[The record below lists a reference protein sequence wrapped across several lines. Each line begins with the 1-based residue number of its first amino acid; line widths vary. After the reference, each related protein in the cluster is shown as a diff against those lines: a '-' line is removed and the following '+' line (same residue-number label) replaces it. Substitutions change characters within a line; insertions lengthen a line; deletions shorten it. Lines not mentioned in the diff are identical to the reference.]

1 MPNTERNWVKTPLT
15 VPLLEPKPRFSPVWP
30 GCTAATG
37 KDGRGGGGLAI
48 GTAVGAGGGPE
59 GGRGGDGRG
68 CILQGGYPSGPLGV
82 PTMAFRRLSVGVSG
96 VFAARRAIKTLATSV
111 MRPSR
116 IAVDYDVLAGN
127 YLALQSAAG
136 PGVTVVPT
144 VGGLAISVFLRVLRI
159 IEGVDVFYGYASLD

>member
-1 MPNTERNWVKTPLT
+1 
-15 VPLLEPKPRFSPVWP
+15 
-30 GCTAATG
+30 
-37 KDGRGGGGLAI
+37 
-48 GTAVGAGGGPE
+48 
-59 GGRGGDGRG
+59 
-68 CILQGGYPSGPLGV
+68 
-82 PTMAFRRLSVGVSG
+82 VSG

-159 IEGVDVFYGYASLD
+159 IEGVDVFYGCASLD